1 MVNLLHNLLHLIVI
15 PVVGQYR
22 QVLGEVVVGFLDHS
36 PQSFLRAVKDVD
48 HVCTDTRINIVSKK
62 EESVHSSLE
71 ESLLTNASMAMSWT
85 LHSNQVWQFLGL
97 DKQSNNIR
105 RQSFRDK
112 PSCQSISAIH
122 SSITSS
128 YTNRSCIIPWLSPAG
143 VCHVMQM
150 YSHIRWWGDSLTR
163 HTVQGLFM
171 TLSGNFRYGGFP
183 NVPEM
188 SNIIY
193 SRCSCDGQFSEST
206 MCRDFGAGKLVI
218 PDDARKLGFCRHAKF
233 FSPFSFTWFSSLPD
247 GTLKSDTSFLCT
259 NDSKPKFLYL
269 QGGAHFATNAETFL
283 YLLVL
288 PIFES
293 INRTVNS
300 CPYNVSSSIRIAM
313 SGVNIC
319 DKSVS
324 AKYPMQS
331 DANSIRFTRRL
342 VELLRE
348 KYPLVPV
355 VVIDFLSITGEAIAD
370 GRTSDGYHFLSDINL
385 IKAMTI
391 LNVMR
396 AMAEDPAFQVPFKIG
411 PSIAKW
417 KLRRPGRTYS

>member
-1 MVNLLHNLLHLIVI
+1 M
-15 PVVGQYR
+15 
-22 QVLGEVVVGFLDHS
+22 
-36 PQSFLRAVKDVD
+36 KDVS
-48 HVCTDTRINIVSKK
+48 HICSDTRINIVSRK
-62 EESVHSSLE
+62 EDSHSSLE
-71 ESLLTNASMAMSWT
+71 ESILANTSMEMSWT
-85 LHSNQVWQFLGL
+85 LHSNQIWQFLGL
-97 DKQSNNIR
+97 DRQPKYIR

-112 PSCQSISAIH
+112 PACQSISAIQ
-122 SSITSS
+122 SSITSAYS
-128 YTNRSCIIPWLSPAG
+128 NRSCIIPWLSPAG
-143 VCHVMQM
+143 VCQVMQM

-183 NVPEM
+183 NVPELN
-188 SNIIY
+188 SNIY
-193 SRCSCDGQFSEST
+193 SRCNCDGQFSEST
-206 MCRDFGAGKLVI
+206 MCRDFGTEKLVI
-218 PDDARKLGFCRHAKF
+218 SDDARKLGFCSYTKN
-233 FSPFSFTWFSSLPD
+233 FSPFSFIWFSSLPD
-247 GTLKSDTSFLCT
+247 GTLKTDTSFLCT
-259 NDSKPKFLYL
+259 NDLKPKFLYL
-269 QGGAHFATNAETFL
+269 QGGAHFATNPETFL

-293 INRTVNS
+293 INRTVTS
-300 CPYNVSSSIRIAM
+300 CPYNISSTIRIAM

-324 AKYPMQS
+324 AKYPTQS

-355 VVIDFLSITGEAIAD
+355 VVIDFLSVTAEAIAD

-396 AMAEDPAFQVPFKIG
+396 AMAEDPTYQVPFRIG

-417 KLRRPGRTYS
+417 KLRQQERAHAL

>member
-1 MVNLLHNLLHLIVI
+1 MTSHYTGCVLLIVLVI
-15 PVVGQYR
+15 PVTESYR
-22 QVLGEVVVGFLDHS
+22 QVISELGFFDHS
-36 PQSFLRAVKDVD
+36 PQSFLRSMRDVD
-48 HVCTDTRINIVSKK
+48 HVCSDPQINIVSKK
-62 EESVHSSLE
+62 EDSHSSLN
-71 ESLLTNASMAMSWT
+71 ESLLANTSMEMSWT
-85 LHSNQVWQFLGL
+85 LHSNQIWQFLGL
-97 DKQSNNIR
+97 DKQPKHIR

-112 PSCQSISAIH
+112 PACQSISAIH
-122 SSITSS
+122 SSITSAYS
-128 YTNRSCIIPWLSPAG
+128 NRSCIVPWLSPAG
-143 VCHVMQM
+143 VCQVMQM
-150 YSHIRWWGDSLTR
+150 YSNIRWWGDSLTR

-171 TLSGNFRYGGFP
+171 TLGGNFRYGGFP

-188 SNIIY
+188 NSNIY
-193 SRCSCDGQFSEST
+193 TRCNCDGQFSEST
-206 MCRDFGAGKLVI
+206 VCRDFGAGKLVI
-218 PDDARKLGFCRHAKF
+218 PDDARKLGFCSHAKH
-233 FSPFSFTWFSSLPD
+233 FSPFSFMWFSSLPD
-247 GTLKSDTSFLCT
+247 GTLKTDTSFLCT
-259 NDSKPKFLYL
+259 NDSKVKFLYL

-293 INRTVNS
+293 INRTVTS
-300 CPYNVSSSIRIAM
+300 CPYNISSTIRIAM

-324 AKYPMQS
+324 AKYPTQS
-331 DANSIRFTRRL
+331 DANSIRFTHRL

-355 VVIDFLSITGEAIAD
+355 VVIDFLSVTGEAIAG

-396 AMAEDPAFQVPFKIG
+396 AMAEDPTYQVPFRIG

-417 KLRRPGRTYS
+417 KLRQERAYF